1 MKIALVQINPVIG
14 DFAYNRTQII
24 SWAEKARS
32 RGCDLVVFPELSLC
46 GYPPQDLLER
56 PAFIAQHDKA
66 LQRLVSEVSG
76 IAIICGHLE
85 KHTDST
91 GKPLHNSA
99 SLIADGKL
107 LFTARKRLLPT
118 YDVFDEARY
127 FEPGRR
133 SQSCRFK
140 GLHLGITVCEDIWND
155 KNSSPQ
161 QLYATDPVSDLVSGL
176 QAQGGKIDLLV
187 NISASPFQ
195 IDKEAVKHDIFTR
208 VCTNNN
214 LPLVYVNQ
222 VGGQDSLLFDGWSM
236 ALDSDGRIIARAERF
251 KEDMVVIDT
260 DTWQG
265 EVHGQQI
272 LEVGGEESGSGDPE
286 MSLQEAATVFAALV
300 MGVKDYGAKCGFS
313 KGVVGLSGGIDSAVT
328 CAIAC
333 EAFGAENVLGVAL
346 PSPYTSVASSE
357 DAKQLAENLACRF
370 EVIAISSV
378 FSALKES
385 LAHIFTASGN
395 SATPEDVDVT
405 EQNMQARIRGN
416 LLMALSNKYGS
427 LLLSTGNKSEMAVGY
442 CTLYGDM
449 SGGLAVISD
458 VPKLLVYKLAG
469 YINREREIIP
479 ARIIA
484 KPPTAELAPNQLDQD
499 DLPSYDVL
507 DPILQAYLEQNKS
520 VAEIEAMGFERH
532 IVDDIVRRIRIN
544 EYKRKQAPLGLK
556 VTSKAFGYGRRYPT
570 AQNFREEDAL

>member
-14 DFAYNRTQII
+14 DFAYNCGQILA
-24 SWAEKARS
+24 WADMARGK
-32 RGCDLVVFPELSLC
+32 GCDLAVFPELALC

-56 PAFIAQHDKA
+56 PAFIAAHDKA
-66 LQRLVSEVSG
+66 LQTLVAKISG

-85 KHTDST
+85 KHTDAT

-99 SLIADGKL
+99 SLIADGRL
-107 LFTARKRLLPT
+107 LFTAQKRLLPT

-127 FEPGRR
+127 FEPGRQ
-133 SQSCRFK
+133 SQPCRYK
-140 GLHLGITVCEDIWND
+140 GLRLGITVCEDIWND
-155 KNSSPQ
+155 KNSSPP
-161 QLYATDPVSDLVSGL
+161 QLYAADPVSDMVSGL
-176 QAQGGKIDLLV
+176 QAREGKIDLLV

-208 VCTNNN
+208 VCRNNN
-214 LPLVYVNQ
+214 VALLYVNQ

-236 ALDSDGRIIARAERF
+236 AMDSSGRIIARAARF
-251 KEDMVVIDT
+251 SEDMVVVDT

-265 EVHGQQI
+265 EMHGPQI
-272 LEVGGEESGSGDPE
+272 PEIQAEESGPDDSE
-286 MSLQEAATVFAALV
+286 SSFQETKALFAALV
-300 MGVKDYGAKCGFS
+300 MGVKDYGAKCNFS

-333 EAFGAENVLGVAL
+333 EAFGAGNVLGVAM
-346 PSPYTSVASSE
+346 PSPYTSAASNE
-357 DAKQLAENLACRF
+357 DAKKLAKNLGCRF
-370 EVIAISSV
+370 EVIAISAV

-385 LAHIFTASGN
+385 LAHIFTAAEN
-395 SATPEDVDVT
+395 SAAPDVDIT

-458 VPKLLVYKLAG
+458 VPKLLVYKLAR
-469 YINREREIIP
+469 YINRDKEIIP
-479 ARIIA
+479 ARIIEKA
-484 KPPTAELAPNQLDQD
+484 PSAELAPNQLDQD
-499 DLPSYDVL
+499 DLPPYDVL
-507 DPILQAYLEQNKS
+507 DPILRAYLEQNRS
-520 VAEIEAMGFERH
+520 AAEIVAMGFDRH
-532 IVDDIVRRIRIN
+532 IVDDVVRRIRIN

-570 AQNFREEDAL
+570 AQNFREEDAI

>member
-1 MKIALVQINPVIG
+1 MKIALVQINPIIG
-14 DFAYNRTQII
+14 DFGYNCAQII
-24 SWAEKARS
+24 SWAGKAREK
-32 RGCDLVVFPELSLC
+32 GCDLAVFPELALC

-56 PAFIAQHDKA
+56 PAFIVEHDKA
-66 LQRLVSEVSG
+66 LQILISRISG
-76 IAIICGHLE
+76 IGVICGHLE

-99 SLIADGKL
+99 SLIENGKL
-107 LFTARKRLLPT
+107 LFTAQKRLLPI

-133 SQSCRFK
+133 SQSCQYK
-140 GLHLGITVCEDIWND
+140 GLSLGITVCEDIWND
-155 KNSSPQ
+155 KGSFPQ
-161 QLYATDPVSDLVSGL
+161 QLYATDPLGDLVSGL
-176 QAQGGKIDLLV
+176 QAQGKKIDLLV

-195 IDKEAVKHDIFTR
+195 IDKEAVKHEIFTR

-214 LPLVYVNQ
+214 LPLIYVNQ

-236 ALDSDGRIIARAERF
+236 AMDSGGKIIARAERF
-251 KEDMVVIDT
+251 IEDMVVVDT
-260 DTWQG
+260 DTWQR

-272 LEVGGEESGSGDPE
+272 PEVRDDESGPNDFE
-286 MSLQEAATVFAALV
+286 MKSQETETVFNALV

-333 EAFGAENVLGVAL
+333 EAFGAENILGVAM
-346 PSPYTSVASSE
+346 PSPYTSAESVE
-357 DAKQLAENLACRF
+357 DAEQLAGNLDCQF
-370 EVIAISSV
+370 EVIEISSV
-378 FSALKES
+378 FSVLKES
-385 LAHIFTASGN
+385 LAHIFTAAEN
-395 SATPEDVDVT
+395 SATPSVDIA

-469 YINREREIIP
+469 YINQKKEIIP
-479 ARIIA
+479 ARIIE
-484 KPPTAELAPNQLDQD
+484 KPPSAELAPNQLDQD
-499 DLPSYDVL
+499 DLPPYDVL
-507 DPILQAYLEQNKS
+507 DPILKAYLEENQS
-520 VAEIEAMGFERH
+520 VAEIAAKGFERH
-532 IVDDIVRRIRIN
+532 IVEDVVKRIRTN

-570 AQNFREEDAL
+570 AQNFREEDAS

>member
-1 MKIALVQINPVIG
+1 MEIALVQINPVIG
-14 DFAYNRTQII
+14 DFAYNSKLIL
-24 SWAEKARS
+24 SWAERARGK
-32 RGCDLVVFPELSLC
+32 GCDLAIFPELALC

-56 PAFIAQHDKA
+56 PAFIAEHDKA
-66 LQRLVSEVSG
+66 LQTLVSRISG
-76 IAIICGHLE
+76 IGVICGHLE
-85 KHTDST
+85 KHTDSC

-118 YDVFDEARY
+118 YDVFDETRY

-133 SQSCRFK
+133 SQSCQYK
-140 GLHLGITVCEDIWND
+140 GLRFGITICEDIWND
-155 KNSSPQ
+155 KGSFPQ
-161 QLYATDPVSDLVSGL
+161 QLYATDPIGDLVSDL
-176 QAQGGKIDLLV
+176 QAQGQKIDLLV

-208 VCTNNN
+208 VCTNNS
-214 LPLVYVNQ
+214 LPLIYVNQ

-236 ALDSDGRIIARAERF
+236 AMDSDGKIIARAERF
-251 KEDMVVIDT
+251 KEDMVVVDSE
-260 DTWQG
+260 TWQG
-265 EVHGQQI
+265 EVHGRHI
-272 LEVGGEESGSGDPE
+272 LEVHTEESGPE
-286 MSLQEAATVFAALV
+286 DLDLQETETVFAALV

-328 CAIAC
+328 CAVAC
-333 EAFGAENVLGVAL
+333 EAFGSENVLGVSM
-346 PSPYTSVASSE
+346 PSPYTSGESIQ
-357 DAKQLAENLACRF
+357 DAKKLAENFDCRF
-370 EVIAISSV
+370 DVIEISSV
-378 FSALKES
+378 FAALKES
-385 LAHIFTASGN
+385 LAHIFTASKN
-395 SATPEDVDVT
+395 SAIPTVDIT

-458 VPKLLVYKLAG
+458 VPKLLVYKLAQ
-469 YINREREIIP
+469 YVNREREMIP
-479 ARIIA
+479 ARIIE
-484 KPPTAELAPNQLDQD
+484 KPPSAELAPNQLDQD
-499 DLPSYDVL
+499 DLPPYEVL
-507 DPILQAYLEQNKS
+507 DPILQAYLEQNRS
-520 VAEIEAMGFERH
+520 VAEITAMGFERH
-532 IVDDIVRRIRIN
+532 IVADVIKRIRIN

-570 AQNFREEDAL
+570 AQNFREEDAS